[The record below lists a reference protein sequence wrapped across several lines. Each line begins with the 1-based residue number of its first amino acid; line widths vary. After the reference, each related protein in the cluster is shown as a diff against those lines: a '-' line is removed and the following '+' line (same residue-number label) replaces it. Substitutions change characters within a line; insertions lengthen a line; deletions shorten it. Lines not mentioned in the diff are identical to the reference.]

1 MIGVPRKQPP
11 SYRLL
16 FANTLGKYMVMN
28 RRIEDC
34 LVVAKPS
41 SVFLRYPEGKVSCTL
56 TTLER
61 RKP

>member
-1 MIGVPRKQPP
+1 MIEVPGKQPP
-11 SYRLL
+11 SYKQL
-16 FANTLGKYMVMN
+16 FANTLGKYMATK

-41 SVFLRYPEGKVSCTL
+41 RVFLRYPEGEVSCTL
-56 TTLER
+56 TTPER